1 MDVAREHTPIYVCV
15 FNCNPVAHANHFKY
29 VSPHTQISLSDS
41 SHMSSCRPS
50 SLQHT
55 NPTRPIPPEVR
66 RLIVNKNAGET
77 LLQRAAC
84 LGYEVMQN
92 KHTVLETGGG
102 QRLPVMSFSAFVRRS
117 PTLKNS
123 RTVLY
128 AAHHRHRKWDL
139 AYIISFVLSSKHLV
153 VTLNSFIY
161 SCNQLSWSE
170 ALLAD
175 VR

>member
-1 MDVAREHTPIYVCV
+1 MDVARERTPIYVCV
-15 FNCNPVAHANHFKY
+15 FNCSVGNKTNPVAHANHFKY
-29 VSPHTQISLSDS
+29 LSPHTQISLSDS
-41 SHMSSCRPS
+41 SRMSSCRPP

-92 KHTVLETGGG
+92 KHTVLQTGGS

-117 PTLKNS
+117 PYWKTHGLFFKQHIIDTGSGILLKFYLLFCPVNI
-123 RTVLY
+123 
-128 AAHHRHRKWDL
+128 
-139 AYIISFVLSSKHLV
+139 YI
-153 VTLNSFIY
+153 
-161 SCNQLSWSE
+161 SCDIE
-170 ALLAD
+170 
-175 VR
+175 